1 MTEGGIT
8 PRASLEALR
17 MEDQGAVPLEWGEM
31 PEDWS
36 DSPAAQHTRCS
47 GCTCIFEGL
56 AEECYGKAAASPP
69 LPSLGAISVWTGC
82 HAWKQ
87 IQQVTDKPRAQTT

>member
-1 MTEGGIT
+1 MTEDGIT
-8 PRASLEALR
+8 PRANLEALR
-17 MEDQGAVPLEWGEM
+17 WRIRGAVALEWGET

-36 DSPAAQHTRCS
+36 ASPAAQHTRCS

-56 AEECYGKAAASPP
+56 AEECYGRAAASPP
-69 LPSLGAISVWTGC
+69 LPPLGAINVRTGC

-87 IQQVTDKPRAQTT
+87 IQQVTDKPSAQTT